1 MGCVCIHGVSHFIHE
16 DFSKKTEFIHHVFV
30 NVCSMITIMH
40 LICNL
45 SLQENL
51 VLKGILDG
59 EGILG
64 DSEEVLY
71 LFAINGYL
79 MVRSDGVVDR
89 YAQRAKEKCDVK
101 AGNTKD
107 DTLYNGKYYYGVC
120 ANDLVRFLYLNVC
133 HRPV

>member
-1 MGCVCIHGVSHFIHE
+1 ML
-16 DFSKKTEFIHHVFV
+16 
-30 NVCSMITIMH
+30 TIVH

-59 EGILG
+59 EGVLG

-71 LFAINGYL
+71 LFAIDGYL

-89 YAQRAKEKCDVK
+89 YA
-101 AGNTKD
+101 
-107 DTLYNGKYYYGVC
+107 
-120 ANDLVRFLYLNVC
+120 
-133 HRPV
+133 